1 MVLVGHPL
9 SQQALVLFKTEAII
23 ILIWQEKWINS
34 SNKNLTTQRKNR
46 GDQKENRPKEAPR
59 KEVYDIWL
67 GQVNELDKTID
78 DYNFAIDKNSSDS
91 DTEEIEVL
99 AFGLKEDNE
108 QYVNEVNQIVIRKSP
123 GQL

>member
-1 MVLVGHPL
+1 MNC
-9 SQQALVLFKTEAII
+9 SKQAPI
-23 ILIWQEKWINS
+23 
-34 SNKNLTTQRKNR
+34 
-46 GDQKENRPKEAPR
+46 
-59 KEVYDIWL
+59 KEVYDILL
-67 GQVNELDKTID
+67 GQVNELEKTND